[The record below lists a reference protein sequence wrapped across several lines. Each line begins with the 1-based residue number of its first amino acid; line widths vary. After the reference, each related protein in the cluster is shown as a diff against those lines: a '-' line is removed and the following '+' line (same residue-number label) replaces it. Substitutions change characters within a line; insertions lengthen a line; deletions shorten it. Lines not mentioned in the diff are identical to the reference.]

1 MNKNI
6 VETIMGAVV
15 LVVALAFVVIA
26 FSSQELTSVS
36 GYEVRAEFDD
46 VTGIGPGTEVRMAG
60 VKVGTVL
67 STELDANTFFANVT
81 MSIDEDVQL
90 PADTSAKILSDG
102 LLGGSLIALD
112 PGGALE
118 NIEAGGRIE
127 HTQGSI
133 NLVELLG
140 RFVFSAAETATE

>member
-112 PGGALE
+112 PGGAPRAPSTLSSCWAVSSSPPLKPQR
-118 NIEAGGRIE
+118 NRVR
-127 HTQGSI
+127 
-133 NLVELLG
+133 L
-140 RFVFSAAETATE
+140 

>member
-6 VETIMGAVV
+6 IETIMGAVV

-26 FSSQELTSVS
+26 FSSQELTNVS

-60 VKVGTVL
+60 VKVGTVID
-67 STELDANTFFANVT
+67 TELDANTYFANVT
-81 MSIDEDVQL
+81 MSIDDDVLL

-102 LLGGSLIALD
+102 LLGGALIALD

>member
-1 MNKNI
+1 MKRNI
-6 VETIMGAVV
+6 IETVMGGVV

-26 FSSQELTSVS
+26 FNSQGLTTVS
-36 GYEVRAEFDD
+36 GYEVSAEFDD

-60 VKVGTVL
+60 VKVGTV
-67 STELDANTFFANVT
+67 TETKLDANTFFADVT
-81 MSIDEDVQL
+81 MSIDESVQL
-90 PADTSAKILSDG
+90 PADTSAKIVSDG

-112 PGGALE
+112 PGGSLE
-118 NIEAGGRIE
+118 NIPEGGSIE

-140 RFVFSAAETATE
+140 RFVFSAAETAAE